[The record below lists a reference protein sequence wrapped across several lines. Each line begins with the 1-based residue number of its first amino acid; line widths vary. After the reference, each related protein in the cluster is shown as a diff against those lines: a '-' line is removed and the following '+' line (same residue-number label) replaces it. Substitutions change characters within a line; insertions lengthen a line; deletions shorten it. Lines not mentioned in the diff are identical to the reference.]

1 MLSQLFIQNIAVIE
15 KVQVAFEKG
24 LNVFTGET
32 GAGKSI
38 VIDAINAVLG
48 NRTSRDLVRTGAPKA
63 LVTALFEGIGDE
75 TKEQLLSMGFEPEED
90 GSLLL
95 SREIS
100 ADGKTSCKIGGRPST
115 VSILREVAQSLI
127 NIHGQHDNQFLLL
140 PEQHLVY
147 IDQFGKTAALLKE
160 YRVEYAYYVE
170 LQRKLRQLQT
180 DEREKAQ
187 RTDLLSYQINE
198 ISSAA
203 LFPDEEEELQSAKK
217 KMQNSVKI
225 IEALHI
231 AHDLLQGTEESDG
244 ILSMLDQTQE
254 QFQMLEVYYP
264 QIKSDRILD
273 MRYELEEVRENL
285 RDALSD
291 AEMDPAELDRIEERL
306 DLIFRLKRKYGGS
319 VEEILAFKERAQ
331 QELDSIIHAEELQAK
346 LEKEHGQS
354 EARLIKLAK
363 QLSEKR
369 KSAAKQFEDQVCAE
383 LTFLDMPSV
392 RFIVHAETGEL
403 DETGIDRME
412 FYISTNPG
420 EPPKP
425 IGKIASGGE
434 LSRIMLSLKNVIA
447 EGDRVGTL
455 IFDEVDTGVSG
466 RAAQKIGRKLKQAS
480 AGRQI
485 ICVTHL
491 AQVAAFADTHLLIAK
506 IVRDGRTFTT
516 VNALPQEERV
526 QELAR
531 IMGGENLTSTGFWP
545 APELFCRQRKMTME
559 DKKLLHLCRYWF

>member
-15 KVQVAFEKG
+15 KVQVTFEKG

-48 NRTSRDLVRTGAPKA
+48 NRTSRELVRTGAPKA
-63 LVTALFEGIGDE
+63 LVTALFEEIGDE
-75 TKEQLLSMGFEPEED
+75 TKEQLLSLGFEPEED

-100 ADGKTSCKIGGRPST
+100 SDGKTSCKIGGRPAT

-127 NIHGQHDNQFLLL
+127 NIHGQHDSQSLLQ
-140 PEQHLVY
+140 PEQHLGY

-160 YRVEYAYYVE
+160 YRLEYAYYAE
-170 LQRKLRQLQT
+170 LQRKLHQLRT

-187 RTDLLSYQINE
+187 RMDLLSYQINE
-198 ISSAA
+198 ISAAA
-203 LFPDEEEELQSAKK
+203 LLPGEEEDLQTAKK
-217 KMQNSVKI
+217 KMQNSAKI
-225 IEALHI
+225 VEALHVT
-231 AHDLLQGTEESDG
+231 HDLLQGAEESDG
-244 ILSMLDQTQE
+244 ILSMLDQAQE
-254 QFQMLEVYYP
+254 QIQILEAYYP
-264 QIKSDRILD
+264 QLKSDRILD
-273 MRYELEEVRENL
+273 IRYELEEVEETL

-319 VEEILAFKERAQ
+319 VEEILNFADQAQ
-331 QELDSIIHAEELQAK
+331 QELDSITHAEELQSK
-346 LEKEHGQS
+346 LEKEESQS
-354 EARLIKLAK
+354 KERLMGLAK
-363 QLSEKR
+363 RLSEKR
-369 KSAAKQFEDQVCAE
+369 KAAAKLFEKQVCAE
-383 LTFLDMPSV
+383 LAFLDMPSV
-392 RFIVHAETGEL
+392 RFFVHSETDKP
-403 DETGIDRME
+403 DETGVDRME

-480 AGRQI
+480 SGRQI

-506 IVRDGRTFTT
+506 TVQDGRTFTT
-516 VNALPQEERV
+516 VQALPQEERV
-526 QELAR
+526 RELAR
-531 IMGGENLTSTGFWP
+531 IMGGESITPTVLAS
-545 APELFCRQRKMTME
+545 ARELILQAKENENGNGR
-559 DKKLLHLCRYWF
+559 

>member
-15 KVQVAFEKG
+15 KVQVTFEKG

-38 VIDAINAVLG
+38 VIDALNAVLG
-48 NRTSRDLVRTGAPKA
+48 NRTSRELVRTGAPKA
-63 LVTALFEGIGDE
+63 LVTALFEEIGDE
-75 TKEQLLSMGFEPEED
+75 TKEQLLSLGFEPEED

-100 ADGKTSCKIGGRPST
+100 SDGKTSCKIGGRPAT

-127 NIHGQHDNQFLLL
+127 NIHGQHDSQSLLQ
-140 PEQHLVY
+140 PEQHLGY

-160 YRVEYAYYVE
+160 YRLEYAYYAE
-170 LQRKLRQLQT
+170 LQRKLHQLRT

-187 RTDLLSYQINE
+187 RMDLLSYQINE
-198 ISSAA
+198 ISAAA
-203 LFPDEEEELQSAKK
+203 LLPGEEEDLQTAKK
-217 KMQNSVKI
+217 KMQNSAKI
-225 IEALHI
+225 VEALHVT
-231 AHDLLQGTEESDG
+231 HDLLQGAEESDG
-244 ILSMLDQTQE
+244 ILSMLDQAQE
-254 QFQMLEVYYP
+254 QIQILETYYP
-264 QIKSDRILD
+264 QLKSDRILD
-273 MRYELEEVRENL
+273 IRYELEEVEETL

-319 VEEILAFKERAQ
+319 VEEILNFADQAQ
-331 QELDSIIHAEELQAK
+331 QELDSITHAEELQSK
-346 LEKEHGQS
+346 LEKEESQS
-354 EARLIKLAK
+354 KERLMGLAK
-363 QLSEKR
+363 RLSEKR
-369 KSAAKQFEDQVCAE
+369 KAAAKLFEKQVCAE
-383 LTFLDMPSV
+383 LAFLDMPSV
-392 RFIVHAETGEL
+392 RFFVHAETDKP
-403 DETGIDRME
+403 DETGVDRME

-480 AGRQI
+480 SGRQI

-506 IVRDGRTFTT
+506 TVQDGRTFTT
-516 VNALPQEERV
+516 VQALPQEERV
-526 QELAR
+526 RELAR
-531 IMGGENLTSTGFWP
+531 IMGGESITPTVLAS
-545 APELFCRQRKMTME
+545 ARELILQAKENENGR
-559 DKKLLHLCRYWF
+559 

>member
-1 MLSQLFIQNIAVIE
+1 MLSQLFTQNIAVIE
-15 KVQVAFEKG
+15 KVQVTFEKG

-48 NRTSRDLVRTGAPKA
+48 NRTSRELVRTGAPKA
-63 LVTALFEGIGDE
+63 LVTALFEEIGDE
-75 TKEQLLSMGFEPEED
+75 TKEQLLSLGFEPEED

-100 ADGKTSCKIGGRPST
+100 SDGKTSCKIGGRPAT

-127 NIHGQHDNQFLLL
+127 NIHGQHDSQSLLQ
-140 PEQHLVY
+140 PEQHLGY

-160 YRVEYAYYVE
+160 YRLEYAYYAE
-170 LQRKLRQLQT
+170 LQRKLHQLRT

-187 RTDLLSYQINE
+187 RMDLLSYQINE
-198 ISSAA
+198 ISAAA
-203 LFPDEEEELQSAKK
+203 LLPGEEEDLQTAKK
-217 KMQNSVKI
+217 KMQNSAKI
-225 IEALHI
+225 VEALHVT
-231 AHDLLQGTEESDG
+231 HDLLQGAEESDG
-244 ILSMLDQTQE
+244 ILSMLDQAQE
-254 QFQMLEVYYP
+254 QIQILEAYYP
-264 QIKSDRILD
+264 QLKSDRILD
-273 MRYELEEVRENL
+273 IRYELEEVEETL

-319 VEEILAFKERAQ
+319 VEEILNFADQAQ
-331 QELDSIIHAEELQAK
+331 QELDSITHAEELQSK
-346 LEKEHGQS
+346 LEKEESQS
-354 EARLIKLAK
+354 KERLMGLAK
-363 QLSEKR
+363 RLSEKR
-369 KSAAKQFEDQVCAE
+369 KAAAQLFEKQVCAE
-383 LTFLDMPSV
+383 LAFLDMPSV
-392 RFIVHAETGEL
+392 RFFVHSETDKP
-403 DETGIDRME
+403 DETGVDRME

-480 AGRQI
+480 SGRQI

-506 IVRDGRTFTT
+506 TVQDGRTFTT
-516 VNALPQEERV
+516 VQALPQEERV
-526 QELAR
+526 RELAR
-531 IMGGENLTSTGFWP
+531 IMGGESITPTVLAS
-545 APELFCRQRKMTME
+545 ARELILQAKENENGR
-559 DKKLLHLCRYWF
+559 

>member
-15 KVQVAFEKG
+15 KVQVTFEKG

-48 NRTSRDLVRTGAPKA
+48 NRTSRELVRTGAPKA
-63 LVTALFEGIGDE
+63 LVTALFEEIGDE
-75 TKEQLLSMGFEPEED
+75 TKEQLLSLGFEPEED
-90 GSLLL
+90 DSLLL

-100 ADGKTSCKIGGRPST
+100 SDGKTSCKIGGRPAT

-127 NIHGQHDNQFLLL
+127 NIHGQHDSQSLLQ
-140 PEQHLVY
+140 PEQHLGY

-160 YRVEYAYYVE
+160 YRLEYAYYAE
-170 LQRKLRQLQT
+170 LQRKLHQLRT

-187 RTDLLSYQINE
+187 RMDLLSYQINE
-198 ISSAA
+198 ISAAA
-203 LFPDEEEELQSAKK
+203 LLPGEEEDLQTAKK
-217 KMQNSVKI
+217 KMQNSAKI
-225 IEALHI
+225 VEALHVT
-231 AHDLLQGTEESDG
+231 HDLLQGAEESDG
-244 ILSMLDQTQE
+244 ILSMLDQAQE
-254 QFQMLEVYYP
+254 QIQILEAYYP
-264 QIKSDRILD
+264 QLKSDRILD
-273 MRYELEEVRENL
+273 IRYELEEVEETL

-319 VEEILAFKERAQ
+319 VEEILNFADQAQ
-331 QELDSIIHAEELQAK
+331 QELDSITHAEELQSK
-346 LEKEHGQS
+346 LEKEESQS
-354 EARLIKLAK
+354 KERLMGLAK
-363 QLSEKR
+363 RLSEKR
-369 KSAAKQFEDQVCAE
+369 KAAAKLFEKQVCAE
-383 LTFLDMPSV
+383 LAFLDMPSV
-392 RFIVHAETGEL
+392 RFFVHSETDKP
-403 DETGIDRME
+403 DETGVDRME

-480 AGRQI
+480 SGRQI

-506 IVRDGRTFTT
+506 TVQDGRTFTT
-516 VNALPQEERV
+516 VQALPQEERV
-526 QELAR
+526 RELAR
-531 IMGGENLTSTGFWP
+531 IMGGESITPTVLAS
-545 APELFCRQRKMTME
+545 ARELILQAKENENGR
-559 DKKLLHLCRYWF
+559 

>member
-90 GSLLL
+90 GSVLL

-127 NIHGQHDNQFLLL
+127 NIHGQHDNQSLLL

-198 ISSAA
+198 ISSAE

-217 KMQNSVKI
+217 KIQNSVKI

-306 DLIFRLKRKYGGS
+306 DLIFRLKRKYGGA

-331 QELDSIIHAEELQAK
+331 QELDSIVHAEELQAK

-506 IVRDGRTFTT
+506 TVRDGRTFTT

-531 IMGGENLTSTGFWP
+531 IMGGENLTPTVLAS
-545 APELFCRQRKMTME
+545 ARELILQAKENDNGR
-559 DKKLLHLCRYWF
+559 

>member
-1 MLSQLFIQNIAVIE
+1 
-15 KVQVAFEKG
+15 
-24 LNVFTGET
+24 
-32 GAGKSI
+32 
-38 VIDAINAVLG
+38 
-48 NRTSRDLVRTGAPKA
+48 
-63 LVTALFEGIGDE
+63 
-75 TKEQLLSMGFEPEED
+75 MGFEPEED

-127 NIHGQHDNQFLLL
+127 NIHGQHDNQSLLL

-331 QELDSIIHAEELQAK
+331 QELDSIVHAEELQAK

-354 EARLIKLAK
+354 EARLMKLAK

-480 AGRQI
+480 AGR
-485 ICVTHL
+485 
-491 AQVAAFADTHLLIAK
+491 
-506 IVRDGRTFTT
+506 
-516 VNALPQEERV
+516 
-526 QELAR
+526 
-531 IMGGENLTSTGFWP
+531 
-545 APELFCRQRKMTME
+545 
-559 DKKLLHLCRYWF
+559 

>member
-15 KVQVAFEKG
+15 KAQVAFEKG

-127 NIHGQHDNQFLLL
+127 NIHGQHDNQSLLL

-217 KMQNSVKI
+217 RMQNSVKI

-506 IVRDGRTFTT
+506 TVRDGRTFTT

-531 IMGGENLTSTGFWP
+531 IMGGENLTPTVLAS
-545 APELFCRQRKMTME
+545 ARELILQAKENDNGR
-559 DKKLLHLCRYWF
+559 

>member
-15 KVQVAFEKG
+15 KVQVTFEKG

-48 NRTSRDLVRTGAPKA
+48 NRTSRELVRTGAPKA
-63 LVTALFEGIGDE
+63 LVTALFEEIGDE
-75 TKEQLLSMGFEPEED
+75 TKEQLLSLGFEPEED

-100 ADGKTSCKIGGRPST
+100 SDGKTSCKIGGRPAT

-127 NIHGQHDNQFLLL
+127 NIHGQHDSQSLLQ
-140 PEQHLVY
+140 PEQHLGY

-160 YRVEYAYYVE
+160 YRLEYAYYAE
-170 LQRKLRQLQT
+170 LQRKLHQLRT

-187 RTDLLSYQINE
+187 RMDLLSYQINE
-198 ISSAA
+198 ISAAA
-203 LFPDEEEELQSAKK
+203 LLPGEEEDLQTAKK
-217 KMQNSVKI
+217 KMQNSAKI
-225 IEALHI
+225 VEALHVT
-231 AHDLLQGTEESDG
+231 HDLLQGAEESDG
-244 ILSMLDQTQE
+244 ILSMLDQAQE
-254 QFQMLEVYYP
+254 QIQILEAYYP
-264 QIKSDRILD
+264 HLKSDRILD
-273 MRYELEEVRENL
+273 IGYELEEVEETL

-319 VEEILAFKERAQ
+319 VEEILNFADQAQ
-331 QELDSIIHAEELQAK
+331 QVLDSITHAEELQSK
-346 LEKEHGQS
+346 LEKEESQS
-354 EARLIKLAK
+354 KERLMGLAK
-363 QLSEKR
+363 RLSEKR
-369 KSAAKQFEDQVCAE
+369 KAAAKLFEKQVCAE
-383 LTFLDMPSV
+383 LAFLDMPSV
-392 RFIVHAETGEL
+392 RFFVHSETDKP
-403 DETGIDRME
+403 DETGVDRME

-480 AGRQI
+480 SGRQI

-506 IVRDGRTFTT
+506 TVQDGRTFTT
-516 VNALPQEERV
+516 VQALPQEERV
-526 QELAR
+526 RELAR
-531 IMGGENLTSTGFWP
+531 IMGGESITPTVLAS
-545 APELFCRQRKMTME
+545 ARELILQAKENENGR
-559 DKKLLHLCRYWF
+559 

>member
-127 NIHGQHDNQFLLL
+127 NIHGQHDNQSLLL

-531 IMGGENLTSTGFWP
+531 IMGGENLTPTVLAS
-545 APELFCRQRKMTME
+545 ARELILQAKENDNGR
-559 DKKLLHLCRYWF
+559 

>member
-15 KVQVAFEKG
+15 KVQVTFEKG

-48 NRTSRDLVRTGAPKA
+48 NRTSRELVRTGAPKA
-63 LVTALFEGIGDE
+63 LVTALFEEIGDE
-75 TKEQLLSMGFEPEED
+75 TKEQLLSLGFEPEED

-100 ADGKTSCKIGGRPST
+100 SDGKTSCKIGGRPAT

-127 NIHGQHDNQFLLL
+127 NIHGQHDSQSLLQ
-140 PEQHLVY
+140 PEQHLGY

-160 YRVEYAYYVE
+160 YRLEYAYYAE
-170 LQRKLRQLQT
+170 LQRKLHQLRT

-187 RTDLLSYQINE
+187 RMDLLSYQINE
-198 ISSAA
+198 ISAAA
-203 LFPDEEEELQSAKK
+203 LLPGEEEDLQTAKK
-217 KMQNSVKI
+217 KMQNSAKI
-225 IEALHI
+225 VEALHVT
-231 AHDLLQGTEESDG
+231 HDLLQGAEESDG
-244 ILSMLDQTQE
+244 ILSMLDQAQE
-254 QFQMLEVYYP
+254 QIQILETYYP
-264 QIKSDRILD
+264 QLKSDRILD
-273 MRYELEEVRENL
+273 IRYELEEVEETL

-319 VEEILAFKERAQ
+319 VEEILNFADQAQ
-331 QELDSIIHAEELQAK
+331 QELDSITHAEELQSK
-346 LEKEHGQS
+346 LEKEESQS
-354 EARLIKLAK
+354 KERLMGLAK
-363 QLSEKR
+363 RLSEKR
-369 KSAAKQFEDQVCAE
+369 KAAAKLFEKQVCAE
-383 LTFLDMPSV
+383 LAFLDMPSV
-392 RFIVHAETGEL
+392 RFFVHSETDKP
-403 DETGIDRME
+403 DETGVDRME

-480 AGRQI
+480 SGRQI

-506 IVRDGRTFTT
+506 TVQDGRTFTT
-516 VNALPQEERV
+516 VQALPQEERV
-526 QELAR
+526 RELAR
-531 IMGGENLTSTGFWP
+531 IMGGESITPTVLAS
-545 APELFCRQRKMTME
+545 ARELILQAKENENGR
-559 DKKLLHLCRYWF
+559 

>member
-127 NIHGQHDNQFLLL
+127 NIHGQHDNQSLLL

-331 QELDSIIHAEELQAK
+331 QELDSIVHAEELQAK

-506 IVRDGRTFTT
+506 TVRDGRTFTT
-516 VNALPQEERV
+516 VNALPQEARV

-531 IMGGENLTSTGFWP
+531 IMGGENLTPTVLAS
-545 APELFCRQRKMTME
+545 ARELILQAKENDNGR
-559 DKKLLHLCRYWF
+559 

>member
-15 KVQVAFEKG
+15 KVQVTFEKG

-48 NRTSRDLVRTGAPKA
+48 NRTSRELVRTGAPKA
-63 LVTALFEGIGDE
+63 LVTALFEESGDE
-75 TKEQLLSMGFEPEED
+75 TKEQLLSLGFEPEED

-100 ADGKTSCKIGGRPST
+100 SDGKTSCKIGGRPAT

-127 NIHGQHDNQFLLL
+127 NIHGQHDSQSLLQ
-140 PEQHLVY
+140 PEQHLGY

-160 YRVEYAYYVE
+160 YRLEYAYYAE
-170 LQRKLRQLQT
+170 LQRKLHQLRT

-187 RTDLLSYQINE
+187 RMDLLSYQINE
-198 ISSAA
+198 ISAAA
-203 LFPDEEEELQSAKK
+203 LLPGEEEDLQTAKK
-217 KMQNSVKI
+217 KMQNSAKI
-225 IEALHI
+225 VEALHVT
-231 AHDLLQGTEESDG
+231 HDLLQGAEESDG
-244 ILSMLDQTQE
+244 ILSMLDQAQE
-254 QFQMLEVYYP
+254 QIQILETYYP
-264 QIKSDRILD
+264 QLKSDRILD
-273 MRYELEEVRENL
+273 IRYELEEVEETL

-319 VEEILAFKERAQ
+319 VEEILNFADQAQ
-331 QELDSIIHAEELQAK
+331 QELDSITHAEELQSK
-346 LEKEHGQS
+346 LEKEESQS
-354 EARLIKLAK
+354 KERLMGLAK
-363 QLSEKR
+363 RLSEKR
-369 KSAAKQFEDQVCAE
+369 KAAAKLFEKQVCAE
-383 LTFLDMPSV
+383 LAFLDMPSV
-392 RFIVHAETGEL
+392 RFFVHSETDKP
-403 DETGIDRME
+403 DETGVDRME

-480 AGRQI
+480 SGRQI

-506 IVRDGRTFTT
+506 TVQDGRTFTT
-516 VNALPQEERV
+516 VQALPQEERV
-526 QELAR
+526 RELAR
-531 IMGGENLTSTGFWP
+531 IMGGESITPTVLAS
-545 APELFCRQRKMTME
+545 ARELILQAKENENGR
-559 DKKLLHLCRYWF
+559 

>member
-127 NIHGQHDNQFLLL
+127 NIHGQHDNQSLLL

-180 DEREKAQ
+180 DEREMAQ

-331 QELDSIIHAEELQAK
+331 QELYSIVHAEELQAK

-506 IVRDGRTFTT
+506 TVRDGRTFTT

-531 IMGGENLTSTGFWP
+531 IMGGENLTPTVLAS
-545 APELFCRQRKMTME
+545 ARELILQAKENDNGR
-559 DKKLLHLCRYWF
+559 

>member
-1 MLSQLFIQNIAVIE
+1 M
-15 KVQVAFEKG
+15 
-24 LNVFTGET
+24 
-32 GAGKSI
+32 
-38 VIDAINAVLG
+38 
-48 NRTSRDLVRTGAPKA
+48 
-63 LVTALFEGIGDE
+63 
-75 TKEQLLSMGFEPEED
+75 
-90 GSLLL
+90 
-95 SREIS
+95 
-100 ADGKTSCKIGGRPST
+100 
-115 VSILREVAQSLI
+115 SILREVAQSLI

-291 AEMDPAELDRIEERL
+291 AEMDPAELNRIEERL

-531 IMGGENLTSTGFWP
+531 IMGGENLTPTVLAS
-545 APELFCRQRKMTME
+545 ARELILQAKENDNGR
-559 DKKLLHLCRYWF
+559 

>member
-254 QFQMLEVYYP
+254 QFQILEVYYP

-531 IMGGENLTSTGFWP
+531 IMGGENLTPTVLAS
-545 APELFCRQRKMTME
+545 ARELILQAKENDNGR
-559 DKKLLHLCRYWF
+559 

>member
-15 KVQVAFEKG
+15 KVQVIFENG

-48 NRTSRDLVRTGAPKA
+48 NRISRDLVRTGAPKA
-63 LVTALFEGIGDE
+63 FVTALFEDIGDE
-75 TKEQLLSMGFEPEED
+75 TKEQLLSLGFEPEED

-95 SREIS
+95 AREIS
-100 ADGKTSCKIGGRPST
+100 ADGKTSCKIGGRPAT

-127 NIHGQHDNQFLLL
+127 NIHGQHDNQSLLL
-140 PEQHLVY
+140 PEQHLGY
-147 IDQFGKTAALLKE
+147 IDQFGKTSALLKE

-170 LQRKLRQLQT
+170 LQRKLRQLQS
-180 DEREKAQ
+180 DEKEKAQ
-187 RTDLLSYQINE
+187 RIDLLSYQINE
-198 ISSAA
+198 ISASA
-203 LFPDEEEELQSAKK
+203 LMPGEEEELQASKK
-217 KMQNSVKI
+217 RMQNSAKI
-225 IEALHI
+225 IDALHT
-231 AHDLLQGTEESDG
+231 AHDFLQGSDEQDG
-244 ILSMLDQTQE
+244 VLALLDQTQE
-254 QFQMLEVYYP
+254 QMQILGDYYP
-264 QIKSDRILD
+264 QLKADRILD
-273 MRYELEEVRENL
+273 IRYELEEMGETL
-285 RDALSD
+285 RDILSD
-291 AEMDPAELDRIEERL
+291 AEIDPAELDQIEERL

-319 VEEILAFKERAQ
+319 IEEILRFEEQAQ
-331 QELDSIIHAEELQAK
+331 QELDSITHAEELKAK
-346 LEKEHGQS
+346 LEAERAKS
-354 EARLIKLAK
+354 EVRMMDLAK

-369 KSAAKQFEDQVCAE
+369 KAAAKEFQEQVCAE
-383 LTFLDMPSV
+383 LAFLDMPSV
-392 RFIVHAETGEL
+392 KFTVQAETGEP
-403 DETGIDRME
+403 DETGVDRME

-480 AGRQI
+480 GGRQI

-506 IVRDGRTFTT
+506 TVRDSRTFTT
-516 VNALPQEERV
+516 VKTLSQEERV
-526 QELAR
+526 RELAR
-531 IMGGENLTSTGFWP
+531 IMGGENITPTVLAS
-545 APELFCRQRKMTME
+545 AREL
-559 DKKLLHLCRYWF
+559 LLQTKESGNGK

>member
-1 MLSQLFIQNIAVIE
+1 MLRLLYIENIAVIE
-15 KVQVAFEKG
+15 QAEILFGEG
-24 LNVFTGET
+24 FHILTGET

-127 NIHGQHDNQFLLL
+127 NIHGQHDNQSLLL

-331 QELDSIIHAEELQAK
+331 QELDSIVHAEELQAK

-506 IVRDGRTFTT
+506 TVRDGRTFTT

-531 IMGGENLTSTGFWP
+531 IMGGENLTPTVLAS
-545 APELFCRQRKMTME
+545 ARELILQAKENDNGR
-559 DKKLLHLCRYWF
+559 

>member
-75 TKEQLLSMGFEPEED
+75 TKEQLLSMGFEPEEE

-217 KMQNSVKI
+217 
-225 IEALHI
+225 
-231 AHDLLQGTEESDG
+231 
-244 ILSMLDQTQE
+244 
-254 QFQMLEVYYP
+254 
-264 QIKSDRILD
+264 R
-273 MRYELEEVRENL
+273 
-285 RDALSD
+285 
-291 AEMDPAELDRIEERL
+291 
-306 DLIFRLKRKYGGS
+306 
-319 VEEILAFKERAQ
+319 
-331 QELDSIIHAEELQAK
+331 
-346 LEKEHGQS
+346 
-354 EARLIKLAK
+354 
-363 QLSEKR
+363 
-369 KSAAKQFEDQVCAE
+369 C
-383 LTFLDMPSV
+383 
-392 RFIVHAETGEL
+392 
-403 DETGIDRME
+403 
-412 FYISTNPG
+412 
-420 EPPKP
+420 
-425 IGKIASGGE
+425 
-434 LSRIMLSLKNVIA
+434 
-447 EGDRVGTL
+447 
-455 IFDEVDTGVSG
+455 
-466 RAAQKIGRKLKQAS
+466 
-480 AGRQI
+480 
-485 ICVTHL
+485 
-491 AQVAAFADTHLLIAK
+491 
-506 IVRDGRTFTT
+506 RT
-516 VNALPQEERV
+516 V
-526 QELAR
+526 
-531 IMGGENLTSTGFWP
+531 
-545 APELFCRQRKMTME
+545 
-559 DKKLLHLCRYWF
+559 

>member
-127 NIHGQHDNQFLLL
+127 NIHGQHDNQSLLL

-254 QFQMLEVYYP
+254 QFHMLEVYYP

-331 QELDSIIHAEELQAK
+331 QELDSIVHAEELQAK

-506 IVRDGRTFTT
+506 TVRDGRTFTT

-531 IMGGENLTSTGFWP
+531 IMGGENLTPTVLAS
-545 APELFCRQRKMTME
+545 ARELILQAKENDNGR
-559 DKKLLHLCRYWF
+559 

>member
-15 KVQVAFEKG
+15 KVQVTFEKG

-38 VIDAINAVLG
+38 VIDALNAVLG
-48 NRTSRDLVRTGAPKA
+48 NRTSRELVRTGAPKA
-63 LVTALFEGIGDE
+63 LVTALFEEIGDE
-75 TKEQLLSMGFEPEED
+75 TKEQLLSLGFEPEED

-100 ADGKTSCKIGGRPST
+100 SDGKTSCKIGGRPAT

-127 NIHGQHDNQFLLL
+127 NIHGQHDSQSLLQ
-140 PEQHLVY
+140 PEQHLGY

-160 YRVEYAYYVE
+160 YRLEYAYYAE
-170 LQRKLRQLQT
+170 LQRKLHQLRT

-187 RTDLLSYQINE
+187 RMDLLSYQINE
-198 ISSAA
+198 ISAAA
-203 LFPDEEEELQSAKK
+203 LLPGEEEDLQTAKK
-217 KMQNSVKI
+217 KIQNSAKI
-225 IEALHI
+225 VEALHVT
-231 AHDLLQGTEESDG
+231 HDLLQGAEESDG
-244 ILSMLDQTQE
+244 ILSMLDQAQE
-254 QFQMLEVYYP
+254 QIQILEAYYP
-264 QIKSDRILD
+264 QLKSDRILD
-273 MRYELEEVRENL
+273 IRYELEEVEETL

-319 VEEILAFKERAQ
+319 VEEILNFADQAQ
-331 QELDSIIHAEELQAK
+331 QELDSITHAEELQSK
-346 LEKEHGQS
+346 LEKEESQS
-354 EARLIKLAK
+354 KERLMGLAK
-363 QLSEKR
+363 RLSEKR
-369 KSAAKQFEDQVCAE
+369 KAAAKLFEKQVCAE
-383 LTFLDMPSV
+383 LAFLDMPSV
-392 RFIVHAETGEL
+392 RFFVHSETDKP
-403 DETGIDRME
+403 DETGVDRME

-480 AGRQI
+480 SGRQI

-506 IVRDGRTFTT
+506 TVQDGRTFTT
-516 VNALPQEERV
+516 VQALPQEERV
-526 QELAR
+526 RELAR
-531 IMGGENLTSTGFWP
+531 IMGGESITPTVLAS
-545 APELFCRQRKMTME
+545 ARELILQAKENENGR
-559 DKKLLHLCRYWF
+559 

>member
-15 KVQVAFEKG
+15 KVQVTFEKG

-48 NRTSRDLVRTGAPKA
+48 NRTSRELVRTGAPKA
-63 LVTALFEGIGDE
+63 LVTALFEEIGDE
-75 TKEQLLSMGFEPEED
+75 TKEQLLSLGFEPEED

-100 ADGKTSCKIGGRPST
+100 SDGKTSCKIGGRPAT

-127 NIHGQHDNQFLLL
+127 NIHGQHDSQSLLQ
-140 PEQHLVY
+140 PEQHLGY

-160 YRVEYAYYVE
+160 YRLEYAYYAE
-170 LQRKLRQLQT
+170 LQRKLHQLRT

-187 RTDLLSYQINE
+187 RMDLLSYQINE
-198 ISSAA
+198 ISAAA
-203 LFPDEEEELQSAKK
+203 LLPGEEEDLQTAKK
-217 KMQNSVKI
+217 KMQNSAKI
-225 IEALHI
+225 VEALHVT
-231 AHDLLQGTEESDG
+231 HDLLQGAEESDG
-244 ILSMLDQTQE
+244 ILSMLDQAQE
-254 QFQMLEVYYP
+254 QIQILEAYYP
-264 QIKSDRILD
+264 QLKSDRILD
-273 MRYELEEVRENL
+273 IRYELEEVEETL

-319 VEEILAFKERAQ
+319 VEEILNFADQAQ
-331 QELDSIIHAEELQAK
+331 QELDSITHAEELQSK
-346 LEKEHGQS
+346 LEKEESQS
-354 EARLIKLAK
+354 KERLMGLAK
-363 QLSEKR
+363 RLSEKR
-369 KSAAKQFEDQVCAE
+369 KAAAKLFEKQVCAE
-383 LTFLDMPSV
+383 LAFLDMPSV
-392 RFIVHAETGEL
+392 RFFVHAETDKP
-403 DETGIDRME
+403 DETGVDRME

-480 AGRQI
+480 SGRQI

-506 IVRDGRTFTT
+506 TVQDGRTFTT
-516 VNALPQEERV
+516 VQALPQEERV
-526 QELAR
+526 RELAR
-531 IMGGENLTSTGFWP
+531 IMGGESITPTVLAS
-545 APELFCRQRKMTME
+545 ARELILQAKENENGR
-559 DKKLLHLCRYWF
+559 

>member
-90 GSLLL
+90 GYLLL

-127 NIHGQHDNQFLLL
+127 NIHGQHDNQSLLL

-217 KMQNSVKI
+217 KIQNSVKI

-319 VEEILAFKERAQ
+319 VEEILAR
-331 QELDSIIHAEELQAK
+331 AEEK
-346 LEKEHGQS
+346 
-354 EARLIKLAK
+354 
-363 QLSEKR
+363 
-369 KSAAKQFEDQVCAE
+369 
-383 LTFLDMPSV
+383 
-392 RFIVHAETGEL
+392 
-403 DETGIDRME
+403 
-412 FYISTNPG
+412 G
-420 EPPKP
+420 EPPFLVLLDGIEDP
-425 IGKIASGGE
+425 HNLGAIIRTANLAGAHG
-434 LSRIMLSLKNVIA
+434 VIIT
-447 EGDRVGTL
+447 RH
-455 IFDEVDTGVSG
+455 
-466 RAAQKIGRKLKQAS
+466 RAAGLTATAVKAS
-480 AGRQI
+480 AGAVHYTPVAKVANLGHTIDELKQKGLWFVCADMGGTRMYDLDLKGPI
-485 ICVTHL
+485 GLVVGNEGEGVSRLVKEKCDFVASIPMKGNIDSL
-491 AQVAAFADTHLLIAK
+491 NASVAAGVLAYE
-506 IVRDGRTFTT
+506 IVR
-516 VNALPQEERV
+516 
-526 QELAR
+526 
-531 IMGGENLTSTGFWP
+531 
-545 APELFCRQRKMTME
+545 QRG
-559 DKKLLHLCRYWF
+559 

>member
-32 GAGKSI
+32 GAGKSS

-127 NIHGQHDNQFLLL
+127 NIHGQHDNQSLLL

-217 KMQNSVKI
+217 KIQNSVKI

-506 IVRDGRTFTT
+506 TVRDGRTFTT

-531 IMGGENLTSTGFWP
+531 IMGGENLTPTVLAS
-545 APELFCRQRKMTME
+545 ARELILQAKENDNGR
-559 DKKLLHLCRYWF
+559 

>member
-15 KVQVAFEKG
+15 KVQVTFEKG

-48 NRTSRDLVRTGAPKA
+48 NRTSRELVRTGAPKA
-63 LVTALFEGIGDE
+63 LVTALFEEIGDE
-75 TKEQLLSMGFEPEED
+75 TKEQLLSLGFEPEED

-100 ADGKTSCKIGGRPST
+100 SDGKTSCKIGGRPAT

-127 NIHGQHDNQFLLL
+127 NIHGQHDSQSLLQ
-140 PEQHLVY
+140 PEQHLGY

-160 YRVEYAYYVE
+160 YRLEYAYYAE
-170 LQRKLRQLQT
+170 LQRKLHQLRT

-187 RTDLLSYQINE
+187 RMDLLSYQINE
-198 ISSAA
+198 ISAAA
-203 LFPDEEEELQSAKK
+203 LLPGEEEDLQTAKK
-217 KMQNSVKI
+217 KMQNSAKI
-225 IEALHI
+225 VEALHVT
-231 AHDLLQGTEESDG
+231 HDLLQGAEESDG
-244 ILSMLDQTQE
+244 ILSMLDQAQE
-254 QFQMLEVYYP
+254 QIQILEAYYP
-264 QIKSDRILD
+264 QLKSDRILD
-273 MRYELEEVRENL
+273 IRYELEEVEETL

-319 VEEILAFKERAQ
+319 VEEILNFADQAQ
-331 QELDSIIHAEELQAK
+331 QELDSITHAEELQSK
-346 LEKEHGQS
+346 LEKEESQS
-354 EARLIKLAK
+354 KERLMGLAK
-363 QLSEKR
+363 RLSEKR
-369 KSAAKQFEDQVCAE
+369 KAAAKLFEKQVCAE
-383 LTFLDMPSV
+383 LACLDMPSV
-392 RFIVHAETGEL
+392 RFFVHSETDKP
-403 DETGIDRME
+403 DETGVDRME

-480 AGRQI
+480 SGRQI

-506 IVRDGRTFTT
+506 TVQDGRTFTT
-516 VNALPQEERV
+516 VQALPQEERV
-526 QELAR
+526 RELAR
-531 IMGGENLTSTGFWP
+531 IMGGESITPTVLAS
-545 APELFCRQRKMTME
+545 ARELILQAKENENGR
-559 DKKLLHLCRYWF
+559 

>member
-331 QELDSIIHAEELQAK
+331 QELNSIIHAEELQAK

-531 IMGGENLTSTGFWP
+531 IMGGENLTPTVLAS
-545 APELFCRQRKMTME
+545 ARELILQAKENDNGR
-559 DKKLLHLCRYWF
+559 

>member
-127 NIHGQHDNQFLLL
+127 NIHGQHDNQSLLL

-147 IDQFGKTAALLKE
+147 IDQFVKTAALLKE

-331 QELDSIIHAEELQAK
+331 QELDSIVHAEELQAK

-506 IVRDGRTFTT
+506 TVRDGRTFTT

-531 IMGGENLTSTGFWP
+531 IMGGENLTPTVLAS
-545 APELFCRQRKMTME
+545 ARELILQAKENDNGR
-559 DKKLLHLCRYWF
+559 

>member
-95 SREIS
+95 SRESS

-127 NIHGQHDNQFLLL
+127 NIHGQHDNQSLLL

-331 QELDSIIHAEELQAK
+331 QELDSIVHAEELQAK

-369 KSAAKQFEDQVCAE
+369 KSAAKHFEDQVCAE

-506 IVRDGRTFTT
+506 TVRDGRTFTT

-531 IMGGENLTSTGFWP
+531 IMGGENLTPTVLAS
-545 APELFCRQRKMTME
+545 ARELILQAKENDNGR
-559 DKKLLHLCRYWF
+559 